1 MDTLENY
8 TYNELQIGQTA
19 SYSRTLT
26 EQDILL
32 FATVSGDVNPVH
44 LDAEFARSTLFG
56 ERIAHGMYTG
66 ALVSAALALRLPGPG
81 TIYVSQSLQFRRP
94 VMIGDRITIELTVI
108 EKKDDKK
115 FVTLNCSAINQNGKT
130 VAKGPAEVIAPSE
143 KLHIPMPQLP
153 SVTVG

>member
-1 MDTLENY
+1 VDTLENY
-8 TYNELQIGQTA
+8 TYNELHIGQTA

-32 FATVSGDVNPVH
+32 FAIVSGDVNPVH
-44 LDAEFARSTLFG
+44 LDAEFARSTLFR

-81 TIYVSQSLQFRRP
+81 TIYLSQSLQFRKP
-94 VMIGDRITIELTVI
+94 VLIGDRITIELTIV
-108 EKKDDKK
+108 EKKDDKNV
-115 FVTLNCSAINQNGKT
+115 VTLNCSAINQDGKT

-143 KLHIPMPQLP
+143 KLRMPMPQLP